1 MGVSP
6 SLLTSPSFLLYGE
19 RATPPN
25 HPRLK
30 ARFVLRE
37 ISSSEL
43 EIFFPFL
50 LSGPSWLEYMVGSF
64 SYQITCYLLG

>member
-1 MGVSP
+1 MRGSP
-6 SLLTSPSFLLYGE
+6 LTPNFPPFLLYGE

-30 ARFVLRE
+30 ARFVVRE

-64 SYQITCYLLG
+64 SYQITRYLLG